1 MAGYIYKWIEGEKNL
16 EDYCLKRF
24 KERPRF
30 VETIGRVGTEGAKIW
45 NIYKHKPEGGY
56 ANMYLLF
63 MPHEK
68 GTIYDIG
75 ELSKMSYEDIRADRN
90 SLLRK

>member
-1 MAGYIYKWIEGEKNL
+1 MAGYIYKWIEGWDEMQAFC
-16 EDYCLKRF
+16 EKRF
-24 KERPRF
+24 GHRASF
-30 VETIGRVGTEGAKIW
+30 CETMGTCDTAKIW
-45 NIYKHKPEGGY
+45 MIYKRKAGGGF
-56 ANMYLLF
+56 AEMYLLF

>member
-1 MAGYIYKWIEGEKNL
+1 MRFVYKWIEGWGEMQAFC
-16 EDYCLKRF
+16 EKRF
-24 KERPRF
+24 GHRAIF
-30 VETIGRVGTEGAKIW
+30 CETIGTCDSAKIW
-45 NIYKHKPEGGY
+45 NIYKRKEGGGF

-68 GTIYDIG
+68 GTIYDIN
-75 ELSKMSYEDIRADRN
+75 ELSKMSYESIRADRN

>member
-1 MAGYIYKWIEGEKNL
+1 MAGYIYKWIEGWDEMQAFC
-16 EDYCLKRF
+16 EKRF
-24 KERPRF
+24 GHRASF
-30 VETIGRVGTEGAKIW
+30 CETIGTCDTAKIW
-45 NIYKHKPEGGY
+45 MIYKRKAGGGF
-56 ANMYLLF
+56 AEMYLLF

>member
-1 MAGYIYKWIEGEKNL
+1 MAGYIYKWIEGWDEMQAFC
-16 EDYCLKRF
+16 EKRF
-24 KERPRF
+24 GHRASF
-30 VETIGRVGTEGAKIW
+30 CETIGTCDTAKIW
-45 NIYKHKPEGGY
+45 MIYKRKDGGEF
-56 ANMYLLF
+56 AEMYLLF

>member
-1 MAGYIYKWIEGEKNL
+1 MAGYIYKWIEGWDEMQAFC
-16 EDYCLKRF
+16 EKRF
-24 KERPRF
+24 GHRASF
-30 VETIGRVGTEGAKIW
+30 CETIGTCDTAKIW
-45 NIYKHKPEGGY
+45 MIYKRKAGGGF
-56 ANMYLLF
+56 AEMYLLF

-75 ELSKMSYEDIRADRN
+75 ELSKMSYEDIRADKN